1 MKDLHSV
8 FSALRKNGKGQY
20 KLLSGCLF
28 FATLLI
34 TAFCMIMY
42 SPTVQNTLPE
52 GGDSRKQVM
61 MVFVLAVIGCGA
73 FSVYASGL
81 FFRYKSRET
90 GTLLALGAGRKVLE
104 RQLRREVLSLV
115 LASCGAGIILGAPL
129 CWLIWWVFRLT
140 LVDTPEMALIFDW
153 RGYIIPVLFL
163 LFVLV
168 TLLAMEH
175 RFLKRVNVLDIIQE
189 SHRAEPVRAVPR
201 WYGWGGILMIILGGL
216 LGYFVPTFCVM
227 VLHWYAPAIFTAP
240 FYLPALIGL
249 YWVLLFTVVGGWHR
263 GKSRYA
269 HLIENGM
276 MQFQGRQTVRNMLV
290 VTVLV
295 AGAYFASF
303 YTPTMMAPGRTEIA
317 GRPMDYSFFYRADQ
331 DMIGKTDIETLAAEY
346 GTQITDYVE
355 VPSAS
360 LAVDGYK
367 YIETDGPM
375 GTTYTEEYAEAV
387 GEAPFLSQSAWNAL
401 TGDNLKLNE
410 GESATTLG
418 RYGDLVEIG
427 LVTNPVTGKTLTVST
442 MDKALRSDMFREL
455 RVLNDNDYAEITQGL
470 TPDWQTVRVVFN
482 AENDSYPFAKELFHT
497 IVQHSGSEA
506 TRFDGYDRIIRADK
520 MAAGE
525 LYFLDPESPERASFP
540 DIDPSKPDS
549 SDFRMNWMYMP
560 KFRVLDQGDFV
571 SNFAVF
577 MLLFVF
583 VAIVCFAA
591 VSVILYTRSQTLML
605 TNSWVYEDLRKLGA
619 SNSYLRKTSRG
630 QVKRVFLAPI
640 LIGTLLILAF
650 FTLILVANG
659 GDGLIDRSEQLG
671 LAACLLIV
679 AVISCGFYGLYRV
692 TVKKAWKYLNIN

>member
-8 FSALRKNGKGQY
+8 FAALRKSGKGQY
-20 KLLSGCLF
+20 RLLSACLF
-28 FATLLI
+28 FASLLI
-34 TAFCMIMY
+34 TTFCMIMY

-61 MVFVLAVIGCGA
+61 MVFILAVIGCCA

-90 GTLLALGAGRKVLE
+90 GTLLALGAGRKVLGQ
-104 RQLRREVLSLV
+104 QLRREVVSLV
-115 LASCGAGIILGAPL
+115 LASCVAGIILGAPL
-129 CWLIWWVFRLT
+129 CWIIWWVFRLT

-153 RGYIIPVLFL
+153 RGYIIPGLFL
-163 LFVLV
+163 TFVLI

-175 RFLKRVNVLDIIQE
+175 RFLKRVNVLEIIQE

-201 WYGWGGILMIILGGL
+201 RYGWGGILIIVAGGS
-216 LGYFVPTFCVM
+216 LGYFAPTFCVK
-227 VLHWYAPAIFTAP
+227 VLHWYAPSIFTAP

-249 YWVLLFTVVGGWHR
+249 YRVLLFTVVGGWHR

-303 YTPTMMAPGRTEIA
+303 YTPIMMAPGRTEIA
-317 GRPMDYSFFYRADQ
+317 GRPMDYSFFFRADQ
-331 DMIGKTDIETLAAEY
+331 DMIGKDEIEDLASEY
-346 GTQITDYVE
+346 SVTVRDYVE
-355 VPSAS
+355 TPSAS
-360 LAVDGYK
+360 LAVDGNR
-367 YIETDGPM
+367 YIEEEGPL
-375 GTTYTEEYAEAV
+375 GTTYTEEYAPVLRES
-387 GEAPFLSQSAWNAL
+387 PFLSVSAWNSL
-401 TGDNLKLNE
+401 TGDNLVLNS
-410 GESATTLG
+410 GESAATLD
-418 RYGDLVEIG
+418 RYGDFSQIS
-427 LVTNPVTGKTLTVST
+427 LVTNPVTGSRLPVST
-442 MDKALRSDMFREL
+442 VAEPLKSDMFREIH
-455 RVLNDNDYAEITQGL
+455 VLNDNDYAKITEGL

-482 AENDSYPFAKELFHT
+482 AENDSYPFAKELFYT

-506 TRFDGYDRIIRADK
+506 TRFDGYDRIIREYELSQ
-520 MAAGE
+520 GQ
-525 LYFLDPESPERASFP
+525 LYFLDPESPDRASFP

-591 VSVILYTRSQTLML
+591 VAVILYTRSQTLML

-619 SNSYLRKTSRG
+619 SNSYLRKTSKG
-630 QVKRVFLAPI
+630 QVKRVFLAPV

-650 FTLILVANG
+650 FILILAANG
-659 GDGLIDRSEQLG
+659 GDGVIDRSEQLG

-679 AVISCGFYGLYRV
+679 ALMSCGFYGLYRY
-692 TVKKAWKYLNIN
+692 TVKKSWKFLNIS